1 MREEEEREN
10 GSGCVCESGLSYKG
24 VFELINVAVR
34 RRLAA
39 HRAAVAAIV
48 PCSDRHEYA
57 CLAHDPKDLL
67 KRIGIA
73 ALICGATIGVGND
86 MRAPGRVRRR
96 SIQARRLDHPLQA
109 A

>member
-1 MREEEEREN
+1 MREEEREN
-10 GSGCVCESGLSYKG
+10 GSGGVCESGLKLQRRLRE
-24 VFELINVAVR
+24 VMNMAVR

-67 KRIGIA
+67 KRIRIA
-73 ALICGATIGVGND
+73 TVSSPAIVEQRSPFGLLQTAVGWATQSW
-86 MRAPGRVRRR
+86 A
-96 SIQARRLDHPLQA
+96 SHPA
-109 A
+109 